1 MKRIIKKILKYTFYR
16 LRLII
21 RLNLIKTV
29 YINFKTQSFSNAI
42 KFPVFVYGRL
52 KILSLKGDIIIKS
65 PIKTGMLKI
74 GYKYIDLFPNSLLP
88 TQFNLSGNLIMRGN
102 LIVGGGVYFGVER
115 RDAILEFGAN
125 CTIGGGSVVKS
136 TYQIICGDNVQI
148 TGECVVMDCEMHYV
162 KNIETGTIKRYFDK
176 IEIQN
181 NCWINQR
188 AVISKSTIIPEFSIV
203 TRNSYLNKD
212 YTPYGTNLLLSG
224 SPAVPKNQK
233 VQRIFNNNMERELG
247 VFFRQ
252 NQDIQFIPEQ
262 KGIID
267 GDYNNSPIFNWLN

>member
-1 MKRIIKKILKYTFYR
+1 M
-16 LRLII
+16 
-21 RLNLIKTV
+21 
-29 YINFKTQSFSNAI
+29 
-42 KFPVFVYGRL
+42 
-52 KILSLKGDIIIKS
+52 
-65 PIKTGMLKI
+65 
-74 GYKYIDLFPNSLLP
+74 P
-88 TQFNLSGNLIMRGN
+88 TQFNLSGKLIVRGN

-115 RDAILEFGAN
+115 KDAIMEFGQN
-125 CTIGGGSVVKS
+125 CTIGGGSVIKS

-176 IEIQN
+176 IEIRN

-188 AVISKSTIIPEFSIV
+188 VIISKGTIIPEFSIV

-212 YTPYGTNLLLSG
+212 YTTYGTCLLLSG

-233 VQRIFNNNMERELG
+233 VQRIFNTNMERELG

-252 NQDIQFIPEQ
+252 NQDIKFITEQ

-267 GDYNNSPIFNWLN
+267 DDYNNSPIFNWLN